1 MGRCRGRFRPP
12 VLAFHLRGWC
22 VVCGVGSRS
31 SCRLQPGLR
40 PHHHSRV
47 RREERSAPPHVYF
60 LCRIWMDCGVPHL
73 LLTWK
78 QGPRFLLLL
87 LSCFAPEH
95 SALAFCS
102 PVEPVQFWSD
112 RGGPVV
118 ADSTVISLLIFLSQA
133 RPTLSS
139 TGLAAST
146 VPRIAGAS
154 SRLPRFQFQIV
165 TIAGAAVMA
174 NEFPYGQ
181 N

>member
-22 VVCGVGSRS
+22 VVCGWVREAAAG
-31 SCRLQPGLR
+31 CRLQPGLR

-78 QGPRFLLLL
+78 QGPRTQRLGVL
-87 LSCFAPEH
+87 FAGG
-95 SALAFCS
+95 A
-102 PVEPVQFWSD
+102 
-112 RGGPVV
+112 GPVLV
-118 ADSTVISLLIFLSQA
+118 GPRRLCRRRLDA

-181 N
+181 VSHLPCLIIN